1 MLNNNL
7 SVSDA
12 IDFGNRT
19 LSDVNIDNYKNEVV
33 WFLSDIINCSNNE
46 LKLNQSLLLS
56 DKQLDLFKSYLCE
69 RIDGKPFQYILGY
82 ADFYGRDFVVN
93 QNTLIP
99 RPETE
104 IIINHLSKIKNKK
117 SMLEIGTGT
126 GCISITAA
134 LETKIDRIVSTD
146 ISEGALSIAIENAKK
161 YKINKINFINH
172 NFLKDSIKQ
181 KFDVIVSNPPYI
193 NMHEFKHLDR
203 HIIDYEPKLALTDN
217 NDGLTFYRKF
227 ESIANKIMHK
237 KTTMLLEFGGINQL
251 SGVEKIFRNYNIKI
265 HLDLQGDPRIIQI
278 NL

>member
-104 IIINHLSKIKNKK
+104 IIISHLSKIKNKK

>member
-104 IIINHLSKIKNKK
+104 IIINHISKIKNKK